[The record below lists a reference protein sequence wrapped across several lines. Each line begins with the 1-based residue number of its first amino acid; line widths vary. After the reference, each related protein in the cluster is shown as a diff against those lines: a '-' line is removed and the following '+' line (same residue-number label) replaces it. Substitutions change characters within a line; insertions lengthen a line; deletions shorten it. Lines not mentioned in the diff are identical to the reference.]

1 MTFVEIGITLFCLTG
16 CAYTSHKAG
25 EKRGV
30 EIGSSVAMS
39 LMKHFVQ
46 DKIGEEEAD
55 KIFKHGYQFEQW
67 LQKSLGE

>member
-1 MTFVEIGITLFCLTG
+1 MTFVEMGITLFCLAG

-39 LMKHFVQ
+39 LMKNFVH
-46 DKIGEEEAD
+46 DKIGKEEAD
-55 KIFKHGYQFEQW
+55 KLFEDGYKFEQW
-67 LQKSLGE
+67 LKKSLGE